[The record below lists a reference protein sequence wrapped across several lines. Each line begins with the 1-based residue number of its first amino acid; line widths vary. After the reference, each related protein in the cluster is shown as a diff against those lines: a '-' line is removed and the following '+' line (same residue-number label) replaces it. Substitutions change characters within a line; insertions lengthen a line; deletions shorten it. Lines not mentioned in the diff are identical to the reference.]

1 MVIDAMMPIIDLGMI
16 KKESKGCTD
25 RGQYRFT
32 LVRLWDIMIK
42 VYVVEPFLVSG
53 FIIAKRAEALG
64 ATV

>member
-1 MVIDAMMPIIDLGMI
+1 MI

-32 LVRLWDIMIK
+32 LMRLWDIMVK

-53 FIIAKRAEALG
+53 FIIAKRAVALG